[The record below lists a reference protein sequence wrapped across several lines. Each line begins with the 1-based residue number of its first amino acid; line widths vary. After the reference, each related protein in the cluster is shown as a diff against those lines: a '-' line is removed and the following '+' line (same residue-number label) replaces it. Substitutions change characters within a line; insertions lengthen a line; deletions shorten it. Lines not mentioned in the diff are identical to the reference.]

1 MVDLHVH
8 STCSDGTYTP
18 EELVDYAIK
27 KGLRAFALT
36 DHDTVNG
43 LDRAIQ
49 YAEELRQ
56 AQTASPV
63 SFSYNNAD
71 DRFPVSFSR
80 NDATARLPV
89 SSVPGADIPRV
100 PEIIPGIELSTEYQG
115 KDIHMVGLFI
125 DYRQPEFAHYLE
137 DFIHSRENRNEKMCA
152 LLREH
157 DIDITYEALLAEFPG
172 AVITRA
178 HFARYLL
185 SHGYIQ
191 SLKEAFDRYVGDHC
205 PCFVPRE
212 KVTPAQAVELILGA
226 GGVPVLAHPI
236 LYHMSDDRLDT
247 LVAEL
252 KSIGLIGIEA
262 IYSTYNTAE
271 ERQIR
276 GLAAKYDLKISG
288 GSDFHGANK
297 PKIDLGTGWGKLY
310 VPDEVLENLRPV
322 LPDTLDSRQ

>member
-8 STCSDGTYTP
+8 STCSDGTFTP
-18 EELVDYAIK
+18 EELVDYAMQ
-27 KGLRAFALT
+27 KGLTAFALT

-43 LDRAIQ
+43 LERAIR

-56 AQTASPV
+56 AQATSPV
-63 SFSYNNAD
+63 GFSRNNAD
-71 DRFPVSFSR
+71 DRLPVSFVP
-80 NDATARLPV
+80 DADVPAPKAADVFSSSTDADTA
-89 SSVPGADIPRV
+89 VPQV
-100 PEIIPGIELSTEYQG
+100 PEVIPGIELSTEYQG

-125 DYRQPEFAHYLE
+125 DYHQPEFAHYLE
-137 DFIHSRENRNEKMCA
+137 DFIRSREHRNEKMCA

-157 DIDITYEALLAEFPG
+157 GVDITYEALLSEFPG

-191 SLKEAFDRYVGDHC
+191 SMKEAFDRYVGDHC

-252 KSIGLIGIEA
+252 KKIGLVGIEA

-276 GLAAKYDLKISG
+276 GLTSKYDLKISG

-322 LPDTLDSRQ
+322 RA

>member
-8 STCSDGTYTP
+8 STCSDGTFTP
-18 EELVDYAIK
+18 EELVDYAME

-43 LDRAIQ
+43 LDRAIR
-49 YAEELRQ
+49 YAEG
-56 AQTASPV
+56 SP
-63 SFSYNNAD
+63 AD
-71 DRFPVSFSR
+71 AP
-80 NDATARLPV
+80 APQ
-89 SSVPGADIPRV
+89 V
-100 PEIIPGIELSTEYQG
+100 PEVIPGIELSTEYQG

-125 DYRQPEFAHYLE
+125 DYHQPDFAHYLE
-137 DFIHSRENRNEKMCA
+137 DFIHSRENRNVKMCA

-191 SLKEAFDRYVGDHC
+191 SMKEAFDRYVGDHC

-236 LYHMSDDRLDT
+236 QAKKIGTPGSREFYQNMEGIVEN
-247 LVAEL
+247 LV
-252 KSIGLIGIEA
+252 SCGLG
-262 IYSTYNTAE
+262 
-271 ERQIR
+271 
-276 GLAAKYDLKISG
+276 GLECFHPDQDEKQSLRFVQMAQKYDLCITR
-288 GSDFHGANK
+288 GSDFHGKDFAEAEDTAQ
-297 PKIDLGTGWGKLY
+297 IEETKLIG
-310 VPDEVLENLRPV
+310 
-322 LPDTLDSRQ
+322 LDVK

>member
-18 EELVDYAIK
+18 EELVDYARE

-43 LDRAIQ
+43 LDRAIR
-49 YAEELRQ
+49 YAEGLRQ
-56 AQTASPV
+56 GRTASPV
-63 SFSYNNAD
+63 ISSPKNAVPCLTVPSQSGSD
-71 DRFPVSFSR
+71 TPAPKAADVFPSSADT
-80 NDATARLPV
+80 DAPA
-89 SSVPGADIPRV
+89 SQV

-137 DFIHSRENRNEKMCA
+137 DFIRSRENRNEKMCA

-191 SLKEAFDRYVGDHC
+191 SMKEAFDRYVGDHC

-252 KSIGLIGIEA
+252 KKIGLVGIEA

-310 VPDEVLENLRPV
+310 VPDEVLENLRPEE
-322 LPDTLDSRQ
+322 